1 MASQF
6 PGNSKSMDIQTKNGG
21 LTPDRVTA
29 GSGKKVWWYLPY
41 DDPIS
46 GKHFEF
52 EWMEYIVTRTN
63 IGTGWPIFIRERQ
76 YGLGLMI

>member
-1 MASQF
+1 MN
-6 PGNSKSMDIQTKNGG
+6 GIRKKNGT
-21 LTPDRVTA
+21 LTPDKVA
-29 GSGKKVWWYLPY
+29 AKSSKKVWWYLPY

-63 IGTGWPIFIRERQ
+63 IGTGCPFFI
-76 YGLGLMI
+76 GKGSMAWV